1 MRNENAASNSNTE
14 NNFPCVKQPYTV
26 NECGA
31 YYWPAQGHT
40 SVSKAIFTSMQE
52 ASETSTQQSTSV
64 QTSSWGSLKN
74 RMAYLIYMTVNKVTQ
89 TPSDEAS
96 VYST

>member
-1 MRNENAASNSNTE
+1 
-14 NNFPCVKQPYTV
+14 
-26 NECGA
+26 
-31 YYWPAQGHT
+31 
-40 SVSKAIFTSMQE
+40 MQE